1 MGAASNAYL
10 TLNTVGNDA
19 KISLRYYQL
28 NFFGQDEWKVR
39 PNLSVSLGLRYEY
52 NTPVRELNRRIEN
65 TFNDPALSLVPGL
78 RTFIGDRTSI
88 YDPDRNNFAP
98 RLGFAYFTRSV
109 WSGPCHCNSRW
120 VWNLLRSSSRRCCQP
135 VAQCI
140 SHISDSELRR
150 AKCLRE

>member
-28 NFFGQDEWKVR
+28 NFWSGRWRVR
-39 PNLSVSLGLRYEY
+39 PNLSVSIGLRYEY

-78 RTFIGDRTSI
+78 GLSSENAQAFTTRTGTI
-88 YDPDRNNFAP
+88 FAP
-98 RLGFAYFTRSV
+98 RLGIAYSPDLFGGTMSLSFVVGSESFTIKSL
-109 WSGPCHCNSRW
+109 GLLPASRATSIP
-120 VWNLLRSSSRRCCQP
+120 L
-135 VAQCI
+135 
-140 SHISDSELRR
+140 SDSELRR